1 MASTITLQETV
12 NWALPLLRYQP
23 LTIGTSNEPAITSAN
38 IILQT
43 ILGPPFIWRWNR
55 NTNATTVTVAGT
67 QDYTVAL
74 SDFGYFEKATVT
86 DPTGNVTEL
95 VWKEVLSI
103 ETNVSANRARPTFIS
118 TQLDDNAGNITFR
131 LMPVP
136 DQVYTLTL
144 IYQKAPVLFTALS
157 GTWAPIPD
165 YMEYIYTRGFLAFA
179 FQLGDDQR
187 FMVEHQ
193 RFLAQLISAAEGL
206 SEMQKNIFL
215 GGSLTTNAQMQS
227 AQLRTQQGAQA
238 RGT

>member
-1 MASTITLQETV
+1 MASTITLQNVV
-12 NWALPLLRYQP
+12 NWALPILRYQP
-23 LTIGTSNEPAITSAN
+23 LTIGTANEPSITSAN
-38 IILQT
+38 IVLQT

-55 NTNATTVTVAGT
+55 NTNSSTSTVAGT
-67 QDYTVAL
+67 QDYTIAL

-86 DPTGNVTEL
+86 DSTGNVTEL
-95 VWKEVLSI
+95 VWKEVLSV
-103 ETNVSANRARPTFIS
+103 ETSVSSSRARPSFVS

-136 DQVYTLTL
+136 DQIYTFTV
-144 IYQKAPVLFTALS
+144 IYQKAPVLFSSLS

-179 FQLGDDQR
+179 LELADDNR

-193 RFLAQLISAAEGL
+193 RFLATLISSAEGL

-215 GGSLTTNAQMQS
+215 GGALTTNAQAQA